1 MSKEIDEIKELLMK
15 VSGKAGSSNKP
26 MESVVSFIKSQM
38 EQLEK
43 RIESHENLQ
52 ETGVE
57 IMKLL
62 CKDKLPIDMEYGELL
77 LKYEKAKTELD
88 RLLLGEAKDLLKKY
102 NQ

>member
-1 MSKEIDEIKELLMK
+1 MSKTDEINELLK
-15 VSGKAGSSNKP
+15 KISGKTNDSNNK
-26 MESVVSFIKSQM
+26 MEHIVSFIETQM
-38 EQLEK
+38 EQLEN
-43 RIESHENLQ
+43 RISGHEDVQ

-77 LKYEKAKTELD
+77 LKYDKAKTELD